1 VISLPVLGVVGVFVD
16 GRKHLLALE
25 RKAPKHA
32 LPLIRDDFHRIVYAA
47 NTDAARVA
55 YTAFERIW
63 TKRCPGVATSLRLP
77 TEDAAVVLLFT
88 SSRVADQVAL
98 DRRLAEDRHRTR
110 ASALR

>member
-1 VISLPVLGVVGVFVD
+1 MISLPVLGVVGVFVD

-77 TEDAAVVLLFT
+77 SEDAAVVLLF
-88 SSRVADQVAL
+88 SLVPSRQI
-98 DRRLAEDRHRTR
+98 RLR
-110 ASALR
+110 